1 MNFVK
6 NKIELRKSTIE
17 AEFVRKS
24 TIEAEFVRKGTME
37 AEFSSARRHLKLNN
51 SAKAH

>member
-6 NKIELRKSTIE
+6 NKIEL
-17 AEFVRKS
+17 RKS